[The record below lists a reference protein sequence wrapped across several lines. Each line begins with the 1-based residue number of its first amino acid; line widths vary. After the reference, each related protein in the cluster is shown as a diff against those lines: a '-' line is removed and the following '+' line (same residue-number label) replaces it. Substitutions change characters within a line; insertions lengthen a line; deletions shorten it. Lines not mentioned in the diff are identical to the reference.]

1 MLEREFQYYKDH
13 KAELLK
19 KHLGKFIV
27 IANDEVIGSY
37 PNQEKALC
45 ETVKTHPLGTFLIQQ
60 IVADD
65 SASVQRFTSR
75 VYVHARA

>member
-13 KAELLK
+13 KAELLE
-19 KHLGKFIV
+19 KHLGRFIV

-37 PNQEKALC
+37 PDQGTALC
-45 ETVKTHPLGTFLIQQ
+45 ETVKTHKLGTFLIQQ

-65 SASVQRFTSR
+65 SLTVH
-75 VYVHARA
+75 VYAQTA